1 MIPKQQFTLSA
12 TLLAVFLS
20 PQIYAIEDCGTS
32 VTECK
37 MWQTINTQQKLI
49 ENLTEQLKKLTDKIH
64 VSSDGKLGIGTTN
77 PKAKLNVNGNISLAH
92 SERRKK
98 GIYSKTFMVNGD
110 ANTYYPVVI
119 YTVSYGRVLNM
130 QIWRECCSWP
140 APHTWNT
147 KTHKGALTVEI
158 EMFGSGWAGD
168 GNMYRIKNF
177 FQQYSQVI
185 SKIERPRPSGYWTV
199 IWLRGGGA
207 KYVIE
212 GDFDNVQNPKVYY
225 ESTIIDDRKNDAWDI
240 TVAPTT
246 KVEQTFVNYSHNFA
260 GNVGIGTQN
269 PKEKLH
275 VKGTVK
281 ADTFEGKVKRFKDYG
296 ITLEQDTTD
305 KTFVKS
311 NCPIGTLTAAKQN
324 VQAAI
329 CVCVDATKGKGW
341 YCFN

>member
-1 MIPKQQFTLSA
+1 MFKKQQFTLTA

-37 MWQTINTQQKLI
+37 MWQTINAQQKLI
-49 ENLTEQLKKLTDKIH
+49 QTLTEQLKKLTKLTHKIH
-64 VSSDGKLGIGTTN
+64 VSNDGNVGIGTTN
-77 PKAKLNVNGNISLAH
+77 PKAKLD
-92 SERRKK
+92 
-98 GIYSKTFMVNGD
+98 VNGD
-110 ANTYYPVVI
+110 ANTYYPVAI
-119 YTVSYGRVLNM
+119 YTVSGGRVLNM
-130 QIWRECCSWP
+130 QIWRTYYWT
-140 APHTWNT
+140 APDTWNT
-147 KTHKGALTVEI
+147 KAHKGALMVEL
-158 EMFGSGWAGD
+158 EMFGHSWGGN

-185 SKIERPRPSGYWTV
+185 SKIERPGAPGYWTIV
-199 IWLRGGGA
+199 WLRGGGA

-225 ESTIIDDRKNDAWDI
+225 KSTIIYDHKNDAWDV

-246 KVEQTFVNYSHNFA
+246 QVEQTFVNYSHNFA

-281 ADTFEGKVKRFKDYG
+281 ADTFEGNVKRFKHYG
-296 ITLEQDTTD
+296 TTLERDTTD

-311 NCPIGTLTAAKQN
+311 NCPIGTLTAAKQS

-329 CVCVDATKGKGW
+329 CACVDATQGKGW